1 MKNRIYDNVK
11 DILINHPAC
20 RDSDKKLI
28 FNYWV
33 MEGTLV
39 KEGDLYYTTP
49 YAFMDSTSSETI
61 RRCRQEIQATHP
73 ELGPSEQV
81 RDKRRKKE
89 KDKGTFIFRKQG
101 LV

>member
-20 RDSDKKLI
+20 RDSDRKLI

-39 KEGDLYYTTP
+39 KEDYFYYTDP
-49 YAFMDSTSSETI
+49 ETFLSL
-61 RRCRQEIQATHP
+61 RV
-73 ELGPSEQV
+73 S
-81 RDKRRKKE
+81 
-89 KDKGTFIFRKQG
+89 
-101 LV
+101 